1 MKYGTVKYFL
11 YYSFQSGRLIKK
23 LVRHMKENILYPSIA
38 NHRISELLSENISNE
53 TKAHISRWY
62 AEMMIK
68 EFLKDQFPYID
79 YEKKSLLELIADLR
93 GVVDCKII
101 NSLNL
106 IKDFGDKA
114 SHYNSEVNVTVE
126 QALQAVNEAINL
138 YLLIILD
145 ELKKRDLFYHYDRAT
160 LISVLL
166 PAMRVKIY
174 SELIDFSSKEIHLE
188 LLWKWSLACLKD
200 GNINKARRKLQSLKK
215 NGIISE
221 AILNE
226 YDAKLKIINTAKEN
240 DELPIPVNREDFARN
255 LQDLLNGGRISP
267 ESRQKNNR
275 LISILLS
282 MAKNIE
288 PSSMKHY
295 KGMLEY

>member
-1 MKYGTVKYFL
+1 
-11 YYSFQSGRLIKK
+11 
-23 LVRHMKENILYPSIA
+23 MKEIILYPSIA
-38 NHRISELLSENISNE
+38 NHRISELLSENASNE

-68 EFLKDQFPYID
+68 EFLNDELSNID
-79 YEKKSLLELIADLR
+79 YKKKPLSELIEILK
-93 GVVDCKII
+93 GSVDSKII
-101 NSLNL
+101 NSLYL

-114 SHYNSEVNVTVE
+114 SHYNDDVIITTE
-126 QALQAVNEAINL
+126 QALKAVNETINL

-145 ELKKRDLFYHYDRAT
+145 ELKKRDFFYHSDRAT

-166 PAMRVKIY
+166 PSMRVKIY
-174 SELIDFSSKEIHLE
+174 SEFIDFSSKKINLD

-200 GNINKARRKLQSLKK
+200 GNINKARRKLQFLKK
-215 NGIISE
+215 NKMITEETFNKYEEDLQRI
-221 AILNE
+221 
-226 YDAKLKIINTAKEN
+226 KTAKEN

-255 LQDLLNGGRISP
+255 LQNLLNSRIISL
-267 ESRQKNNR
+267 ESRQTNNR
-275 LISILLS
+275 LINILQS

-295 KGMLEY
+295 KGMRIY

>member
-1 MKYGTVKYFL
+1 
-11 YYSFQSGRLIKK
+11 
-23 LVRHMKENILYPSIA
+23 MKEKILYPSKA
-38 NHRISELLSENISNE
+38 NHRISELLSENLSNE

-68 EFLKDQFPYID
+68 EFLSDQFLNVD
-79 YEKKSLLELIADLR
+79 CKKKSLSELIAILR
-93 GVVDCKII
+93 GSVDCKII

-114 SHYNSEVNVTVE
+114 SHYDSDINVTTE
-126 QALQAVNEAINL
+126 QALKAVNETINL

-145 ELKKRDLFYHYDRAT
+145 ELKKRDLFYHFDRAT

-166 PAMRVKIY
+166 PGMRVRIY
-174 SELIDFSSKEIHLE
+174 SDFIDFSSKNINLE

-200 GNINKARRKLQSLKK
+200 DNINKARRKLQALKK
-215 NGIISE
+215 NGIISNVTFIQFDE
-221 AILNE
+221 R
-226 YDAKLKIINTAKEN
+226 LKIINAAKEN

-255 LQDLLNGGRISP
+255 LHDLLDSGTISP
-267 ESRQKNNR
+267 DSRQINNR
-275 LISILLS
+275 LINILLS

-295 KGMLEY
+295 KGMLQF

>member
-1 MKYGTVKYFL
+1 
-11 YYSFQSGRLIKK
+11 
-23 LVRHMKENILYPSIA
+23 MKEKILYPSIA
-38 NHRISELLSENISNE
+38 NHRVSELLSENISNE

-68 EFLKDQFPYID
+68 EFLSDQFPTID
-79 YEKKSLLELIADLR
+79 YKKKSLSELIAILR
-93 GVVDCKII
+93 GLVDCKII

-114 SHYNSEVNVTVE
+114 SHYDSDINITSE
-126 QALQAVNEAINL
+126 QALKAVNETINL

-145 ELKKRDLFYHYDRAT
+145 ELKKRDLFYHSDRAT

-166 PAMRVKIY
+166 PSMRVKIY
-174 SELIDFSSKEIHLE
+174 SELIDFSSKEINLG

-200 GNINKARRKLQSLKK
+200 DNINKARRKLQLLKK
-215 NGIISE
+215 NGVITE
-221 AILNE
+221 GILNE
-226 YDAKLKIINTAKEN
+226 YDADLKVINAAKKN
-240 DELPIPVNREDFARN
+240 DELPIPANRADFARN
-255 LQDLLNGGRISP
+255 LQDLLSSGKISS
-267 ESRQKNNR
+267 ESRQINNR

-295 KGMLEY
+295 KGMLKY

>member
-1 MKYGTVKYFL
+1 
-11 YYSFQSGRLIKK
+11 
-23 LVRHMKENILYPSIA
+23 MKEKILYPSIA
-38 NHRISELLSENISNE
+38 SHRIGELLSESISNE

-68 EFLKDQFPYID
+68 EFLNDQFSNMD
-79 YEKKSLLELIADLR
+79 YNKKPLSELIGGLK
-93 GVVDCKII
+93 GLVDCRII

-114 SHYNSEVNVTVE
+114 SHYNSEINVTAE
-126 QALQAVNEAINL
+126 QALKAVNETINL
-138 YLLIILD
+138 YVLIILD
-145 ELKKRDLFYHYDRAT
+145 ELKKRDLFYHFDRAT

-166 PAMRVKIY
+166 PNMRVKIY
-174 SELIDFSSKEIHLE
+174 SELIDFSSKEINLE

-200 GNINKARRKLQSLKK
+200 GNINKARRKLQLLKK
-215 NGIISE
+215 NGIITE
-221 AILNE
+221 EVLNE
-226 YDAKLKIINTAKEN
+226 YDANLKVINAAKEN

-255 LQDLLNGGRISP
+255 LQALLNGGEISP
-267 ESRQKNNR
+267 ESLQINNR

-295 KGMLEY
+295 KGMLKYQVL